1 MKLKK
6 LILVFL
12 VMIIGMGTVS
22 ADCNKTEAATAY
34 DYMAKVYKALAG
46 FSYYHTMYNTTD
58 GSNNLADLEKD
69 SGFLSLNL
77 DDIGLNALNL
87 INYYNQYFRQNG
99 IYGNGSLGDFLLN
112 EYVLGG
118 EYTDE
123 CEIEKWYNTT
133 VSAAQN
139 INTIDNLWGLVSAKL
154 KSLAQ
159 AAEKT
164 EDFKAL
170 EKEVAISYEGLCAY
184 LDSHKGI
191 AEFIETALDI
201 VAYAALGLGVL
212 LGILDFIK
220 AIASQ
225 DDAAL
230 KKAFQSFIKRI
241 AAIILIFLANFIVT
255 MVLNFVAIPGVN
267 RSNIICD
274 QFNLGNLGNLKK

>member
-22 ADCNKTEAATAY
+22 AACDKTQAATAY
-34 DYMAKVYKALAG
+34 DHMAKVYRILSG
-46 FSYYHTMYNTTD
+46 LSYYHTMYNTTD
-58 GSNNLADLEKD
+58 GSDNLEDLKKD
-69 SGFLSLNL
+69 AGFKSLNL
-77 DDIGLNALNL
+77 EELGIYPQTVID
-87 INYYNQYFRQNG
+87 YYNNYFRTNG
-99 IYGNGSLGDFLLN
+99 IYGHDSLGYFLLN
-112 EYVLGG
+112 EYVLTGG
-118 EYTDE
+118 YTDE
-123 CEIEKWYNTT
+123 CGIRNWYDTT
-133 VSAAQN
+133 VKDAQK

-154 KSLAQ
+154 ESLAQ

-201 VAYAALGLGVL
+201 VAYAALGLGIL

-255 MVLNFVAIPGVN
+255 MVLNFVAIPGVD

-274 QFNLGNLGNLKK
+274 QFNLGNL